1 MAETGTAAA
10 ASAAPAAA
18 PSVIGEAREASGG
31 VPIGGSTGDENSEPP
46 PALQAPFP
54 GEGEACV
61 ELSGLPAAASVC
73 GRCAGAGG
81 CVAAAS
87 KGNGGTPRFWA
98 ASCTPKA
105 LSGVRPS
112 SVDLHSCCA
121 ILASRCEFTAEGLV
135 AATVRPNPFGPN
147 ATSIGG
153 GPAGHPAE
161 GVPTGV
167 ALSPIESGDDDSLS
181 TSMSSLGA
189 VLLKRPPNVVW
200 KGSECSAQEMRSWRG
215 PSVVSR
221 DVSLPCIGVASGQ
234 QSCCPAS

>member
-1 MAETGTAAA
+1 MPDCSSRT
-10 ASAAPAAA
+10 
-18 PSVIGEAREASGG
+18 
-31 VPIGGSTGDENSEPP
+31 
-46 PALQAPFP
+46 
-54 GEGEACV
+54 
-61 ELSGLPAAASVC
+61 
-73 GRCAGAGG
+73 GAGG
-81 CVAAAS
+81 CLAAAS
-87 KGNGGTPRFWA
+87 KGDSDTPRFWTG
-98 ASCTPKA
+98 SCTPKA
-105 LSGVRPS
+105 LSGVLPS

-167 ALSPIESGDDDSLS
+167 ALSPTESGDGDSLS
-181 TSMSSLGA
+181 APMPPLGALSLSSL
-189 VLLKRPPNVVW
+189 PNVVW
-200 KGSECSAQEMRSWRG
+200 KGSECSAQEMRSWGG

>member
-1 MAETGTAAA
+1 MPKKALENDTQELRKSIAETGTAAA
-10 ASAAPAAA
+10 AVVAPAAA
-18 PSVIGEAREASGG
+18 SSVIGEAREASGG
-31 VPIGGSTGDENSEPP
+31 VPTGGSTGDENSEPL

-61 ELSGLPAAASVC
+61 ELSGLPAAASGC

-87 KGNGGTPRFWA
+87 KGNGGTSRFWA

-112 SVDLHSCCA
+112 SVDLYSCCVL
-121 ILASRCEFTAEGLV
+121 LASRCEFTADDLN
-135 AATVRPNPFGPN
+135 AATVKSDPFK
-147 ATSIGG
+147 TSIGG

-167 ALSPIESGDDDSLS
+167 ALSPTESGDGDSLS
-181 TSMSSLGA
+181 APMSRA
-189 VLLKRPPNVVW
+189 NVVLGR
-200 KGSECSAQEMRSWRG
+200 GSPKKAAQRG
-215 PSVVSR
+215 VEGIR
-221 DVSLPCIGVASGQ
+221 AD
-234 QSCCPAS
+234 